1 MQNFLLCTYLVCSE
15 WGIQT
20 EGRIK
25 STIRLPNSL
34 VSGCKDL
41 LEVSSVLLV
50 KVPFIFI
57 IFSNLTWVTKTTL
70 SLLKVVGEIQFGKM
84 ELLGILIVLFFV
96 FFAIF
101 AVFFFFS
108 DGDMSLIF
116 LDKFGKKLGNVSFEL
131 IKGMFSNLN
140 LSWI

>member
-1 MQNFLLCTYLVCSE
+1 M
-15 WGIQT
+15 
-20 EGRIK
+20 
-25 STIRLPNSL
+25 
-34 VSGCKDL
+34 
-41 LEVSSVLLV
+41 
-50 KVPFIFI
+50 
-57 IFSNLTWVTKTTL
+57 

-84 ELLGILIVLFFV
+84 ELLSILIVLFFV

-116 LDKFGKKLGNVSFEL
+116 LDKFGKKLGNVSFEF

-140 LSWI
+140 LS